1 MDIFEEPFYKM
12 IKNSS
17 HVIGQWPYQ
26 SSRQKFTIVTLIW
39 IAFFMQFIPQII
51 AIVIHL
57 DDRNVLFEAF
67 SSMVIDIAFIVKY
80 FNAIYRAGLMK
91 ELWDSIRCDWT
102 LLLNDVEKR
111 TLQHHVNLGNFFSI
125 GYAGLAYM
133 STTIFVIEPI
143 FPRIVNIFV
152 ETNETVPLK
161 LALPLEYIIININ
174 KHYWTMLTI
183 TNIFVFNI
191 IVVIIS
197 CDIVLITFVQHV
209 CGLFAV
215 VGCRLESTPFD
226 ENYSKGR
233 KGEDYL
239 SNSNDI
245 AYEHL
250 ESCIKGHKRAL
261 EYAERLESAYT
272 LSNGILSGMNA
283 PVMSITGYLMIT
295 ELSTIEQLLKYAT
308 FAISQMSHLF
318 FLCFMSQQL
327 ADMSLRIQ
335 ENIGNAT
342 WYNNSIKSQKLLIL
356 MLRRS
361 QVPCKLTAAKLM
373 DLSIENF
380 ALVVKTSASYIT
392 MLLSM

>member
-1 MDIFEEPFYKM
+1 MDVFEEPFYKM
-12 IKNSS
+12 IKNFS
-17 HVIGQWPYQ
+17 HLIGQWPYQ
-26 SSRQKFTIVTLIW
+26 SSRKKFTIVTLIW

-51 AIVIHL
+51 AIVIHF
-57 DDRNVLFEAF
+57 DDRDVLFEAF
-67 SSMVIDIAFIVKY
+67 SSMVIDFAFIIKY
-80 FNAIYRAGLMK
+80 LNAIYRAGLMK
-91 ELWDSIRCDWT
+91 ELWESIRRDWT

-111 TLQHHVNLGNFFSI
+111 TLQHHANLGNFFSM

-133 STTIFVIEPI
+133 STTIFVTEPI

-152 ETNETVPLK
+152 ETNETIPLK
-161 LALPLEYIIININ
+161 LALPLEYIIIDID
-174 KHYWTMLTI
+174 KHYWLILTI

-191 IVVIIS
+191 IIVIIS

-226 ENYSKGR
+226 ENYLEGQ
-233 KGEDYL
+233 KGEDFL

-245 AYEHL
+245 PYKHL
-250 ESCIKGHKRAL
+250 VSCIKGHKRAL
-261 EYAERLESAYT
+261 EYAERLERAYT
-272 LSNGILSGMNA
+272 LSNGIVSGLNA
-283 PVMSITGYLMIT
+283 PVMSITGFLMIT
-295 ELSTIEQLLKYAT
+295 ESSTIEQLLKYAT

-318 FLCFMSQQL
+318 FLCFMSQRL

-342 WYNNSIKSQKLLIL
+342 WYNNSLKSQKLLVL
-356 MLRRS
+356 MLMRS

-373 DLSIENF
+373 DLFIENF
-380 ALVVKTSASYIT
+380 AVVVKTFASYIT